1 MGHKMEFIEI
11 KRNESEKAAWLEK
24 RKHYVTGTDAG
35 KLIGVSP
42 YGGKFAVWLD
52 KMGRAAPVVETPA
65 MKAGKKFES
74 AILQT
79 YAEEMNCKL
88 EHVDGYQLITCDK
101 YPRLGASLD
110 GWNHDLQI
118 PVDAKN
124 IKWKN
129 EKWGDAWTDQFPEY
143 YKAQLQVQMMV
154 TGATFAHLAVMF
166 SGQDFFIYSMEYD
179 EDMAQKILDASDE
192 FWPFVERDKMPE
204 ADGSD
209 EATEYI
215 KSEFARGDA
224 AAVKEPTEE
233 ILEALKGL
241 QKAKLDEKD
250 AQDRKTEFENRIKLY
265 MGDATSIKGVCT
277 WKNNKDSVKTDWEQV
292 ASVALASMSAEDQK
306 KLIASYTKTKPGV
319 RVLRI
324 TAKGY

>member
-1 MGHKMEFIEI
+1 MEYIETT
-11 KRNESEKAAWLEK
+11 KTETEKAAWLEK

-74 AILQT
+74 AILQM

-88 EHVDGYQLITCDK
+88 EHVDGYNLITCDK

-154 TGATFAHLAVMF
+154 TGASFAHLAVMF
-166 SGQDFFIYSMEYD
+166 SGQDFYIYSMEYD
-179 EDMAQKILDASDE
+179 EEMAQKILDASDE
-192 FWPFVERDKMPE
+192 FWHYVENDQMPE

-224 AAVKEPTEE
+224 AAVKDPTEE

-241 QKAKLDEKD
+241 QKARLDEKD

-265 MGDATSIKGVCT
+265 MGDATAIKGVCT

-306 KLIASYTKTKPGV
+306 KLIASYTTTKPGA

>member
-1 MGHKMEFIEI
+1 MEFIEI
-11 KRNESEKAAWLEK
+11 KRNEAEKAAWLEK
-24 RKHYVTGTDAG
+24 RKHYITGTDAG

-42 YGGKFAVWLD
+42 WGGKFAVWLD
-52 KMGRAAPVVETPA
+52 KTGRAAPVVETPA

-74 AILQT
+74 AILQM

-192 FWPFVERDKMPE
+192 FWPYVENEQMPE

-224 AAVKEPTEE
+224 DAVKEPTEE

-265 MGDATSIKGVCT
+265 MGDATAIKGVCT
-277 WKNNKDSVKTDWEQV
+277 WNNNKDSVKTDWEQV

-306 KLIASYTKTKPGV
+306 KLIASYTKTKPGA

>member
-1 MGHKMEFIEI
+1 MEFIEI
-11 KRNESEKAAWLEK
+11 KRNEAEKAAWLEK

-52 KMGRAAPVVETPA
+52 KTGRAAPVVETPA

-74 AILQT
+74 AILQM

-88 EHVDGYQLITCDK
+88 EHVDGYNLITCDK

-192 FWPFVERDKMPE
+192 FWPYVERDKMPE

-215 KSEFARGDA
+215 KSEFARGDT

-250 AQDRKTEFENRIKLY
+250 AQNRKTEFENRIKLF
-265 MGDATSIKGVCT
+265 MGDATAIKGVCT
-277 WKNNKDSVKTDWEQV
+277 WNNNKDSVKTDWEQV

-306 KLIASYTKTKPGV
+306 KLIAAYTKTKPGA

>member
-1 MGHKMEFIEI
+1 MEFIEI

-88 EHVDGYQLITCDK
+88 EHVDGYNLITCDK

-179 EDMAQKILDASDE
+179 EDMAQKILDATEE
-192 FWPFVERDKMPE
+192 FWPYVENDQMPE

-265 MGDATSIKGVCT
+265 MGDATAIKGVCT

-306 KLIASYTKTKPGV
+306 KLIASYTTTKPGA

>member
-1 MGHKMEFIEI
+1 MEFIEI

-24 RKHYVTGTDAG
+24 RKHYITGTDAG

-42 YGGKFAVWLD
+42 WGGKFAVWLD
-52 KMGRAAPVVETPA
+52 KTGRAAPVVETPA

-88 EHVDGYQLITCDK
+88 EHVDGYNLITCDK

-110 GWNHDLQI
+110 GWNHDLKI

-179 EDMAQKILDASDE
+179 EEMAQKILDATEE
-192 FWPFVERDKMPE
+192 FWPYVENDQMPE

-215 KSEFARGDA
+215 KSEFAMGDA
-224 AAVKEPTEE
+224 AAVKDPTEE

-250 AQDRKTEFENRIKLY
+250 ALDRKTEFENRIKLY
-265 MGDATSIKGVCT
+265 MGDATAIKGVCT

-306 KLIASYTKTKPGV
+306 KLVASYTTTKPGA

-324 TAKGY
+324 TANGY

>member
-1 MGHKMEFIEI
+1 MEFIEI
-11 KRNESEKAAWLEK
+11 KRNEAEKAAWLEK
-24 RKHYVTGTDAG
+24 RKHYITGTDAG

-42 YGGKFAVWLD
+42 WGGKFAVWLD
-52 KMGRAAPVVETPA
+52 KTGRAAPVVETPA

-74 AILQT
+74 AILQM

-250 AQDRKTEFENRIKLY
+250 AQNRKTEFENRIKLF
-265 MGDATSIKGVCT
+265 MGDATAIKGVCT
-277 WKNNKDSVKTDWEQV
+277 WNNNKDSVKTDWEQV

-306 KLIASYTKTKPGV
+306 KLIASYTKTKPGA

>member
-1 MGHKMEFIEI
+1 MEFIEI
-11 KRNESEKAAWLEK
+11 KRNEAEKAAWLEK

-166 SGQDFFIYSMEYD
+166 SGQDFFIYSFEYD
-179 EDMAQKILDASDE
+179 EDMAQKILDATEE

-224 AAVKEPTEE
+224 AAVKDPTEE

-265 MGDATSIKGVCT
+265 MGDATAIKGVCT

-306 KLIASYTKTKPGV
+306 KLVASYTTTKPGA

>member
-1 MGHKMEFIEI
+1 MEFIEI

-24 RKHYVTGTDAG
+24 RKHYITGTDAG

-42 YGGKFAVWLD
+42 WGGKFAVWLD
-52 KMGRAAPVVETPA
+52 KTGRAAPVVETPA

-101 YPRLGASLD
+101 YQRLGASLD
-110 GWNHDLQI
+110 GWNHDLKI

-179 EDMAQKILDASDE
+179 EDMAQKILDATDE
-192 FWPFVERDKMPE
+192 FWPYVENDQMPE

-224 AAVKEPTEE
+224 YAVKDPTEE

-265 MGDATSIKGVCT
+265 MGDATAIKGVCT

-306 KLIASYTKTKPGV
+306 KLVASYTTTKPGA

>member
-1 MGHKMEFIEI
+1 MEFIEI
-11 KRNESEKAAWLEK
+11 KRNEAEKAAWLEK

-52 KMGRAAPVVETPA
+52 KTGRAAPVVETPA

-88 EHVDGYQLITCDK
+88 EHVDGYNLITCDK

-179 EDMAQKILDASDE
+179 EDMAQKILDATEE
-192 FWPFVERDKMPE
+192 FWPFVESDKMPE

-224 AAVKEPTEE
+224 AAVKDPTEE

-265 MGDATSIKGVCT
+265 MGDATAIKGVCT

-292 ASVALASMSAEDQK
+292 ASVALASMSAEEQK
-306 KLIASYTKTKPGV
+306 KLIASYTTTKPGA

>member
-1 MGHKMEFIEI
+1 MEFIEI
-11 KRNESEKAAWLEK
+11 KRNEAEKAAWLEK
-24 RKHYVTGTDAG
+24 RKHYITGTDAG

-42 YGGKFAVWLD
+42 WGGKFAVWLD
-52 KMGRAAPVVETPA
+52 KTGRAAPVVETPA

-74 AILQT
+74 AILQM

-88 EHVDGYQLITCDK
+88 EHVDGYNLITCDK

-179 EDMAQKILDASDE
+179 EDMAQKILDATEE
-192 FWPFVERDKMPE
+192 FWHYVENDQMPE

-250 AQDRKTEFENRIKLY
+250 AQTRKTEFENRIKLF
-265 MGDATSIKGVCT
+265 MGDATAIKGVCT
-277 WKNNKDSVKTDWEQV
+277 WNNNKDSVKTDWEQV

-306 KLIASYTKTKPGV
+306 KLIASYTKTKPGA

>member
-1 MGHKMEFIEI
+1 MEFIEI
-11 KRNESEKAAWLEK
+11 KRNEAEKAAWLEK

-88 EHVDGYQLITCDK
+88 EHVDGYNLITCDK

-179 EDMAQKILDASDE
+179 EDMAQKILDATDE
-192 FWPFVERDKMPE
+192 FWPYVENDQMPE

-224 AAVKEPTEE
+224 AAVKDPTEE

-265 MGDATSIKGVCT
+265 MGDATAIKGVCT

-306 KLIASYTKTKPGV
+306 KLVAAYTTTKPGA

>member
-1 MGHKMEFIEI
+1 MEYIETT
-11 KRNESEKAAWLEK
+11 KTETEKAAWLEK
-24 RKHYVTGTDAG
+24 RKHYITGTDAG

-42 YGGKFAVWLD
+42 WGGKFAVWLD
-52 KMGRAAPVVETPA
+52 KTGRAAPVVETPA

-88 EHVDGYQLITCDK
+88 ELVDGYNLVTCDK

-110 GWNHDLQI
+110 GWNHDLKI

-124 IKWKN
+124 IRWKN

-179 EDMAQKILDASDE
+179 EEMAQKILDATEE
-192 FWPFVERDKMPE
+192 FWPYVENDQMPE

-224 AAVKEPTEE
+224 AAVKDPTEE

-250 AQDRKTEFENRIKLY
+250 ALDRKTEFENRIKLY
-265 MGDATSIKGVCT
+265 MGDATAIKGVCT

-306 KLIASYTKTKPGV
+306 KLVASYTTTKPGA

>member
-1 MGHKMEFIEI
+1 MEFIETT
-11 KRNESEKAAWLEK
+11 KNEAAKAAWLEK
-24 RKHYVTGTDAG
+24 RKHYITGTDAG

-42 YGGKFAVWLD
+42 WGGKFAVWLD
-52 KMGRAAPVVETPA
+52 KTGRAAPVVETPA

-74 AILQT
+74 AILQM

-88 EHVDGYQLITCDK
+88 EHVDGYNLITCDK

-250 AQDRKTEFENRIKLY
+250 AQNRKTEFENRIKLF
-265 MGDATSIKGVCT
+265 MGDATTIKGVCT
-277 WKNNKDSVKTDWEQV
+277 WNNNKDSVKTDWEQV

>member
-1 MGHKMEFIEI
+1 MEFIEI
-11 KRNESEKAAWLEK
+11 KRNEAEKAAWLEK

-42 YGGKFAVWLD
+42 WGGKFAVWLD
-52 KMGRAAPVVETPA
+52 KTGRAAPVVETPA

-192 FWPFVERDKMPE
+192 FWPYVERDKMPE

-250 AQDRKTEFENRIKLY
+250 AQTRKTEFENRIKLF
-265 MGDATSIKGVCT
+265 MGDATAIKGVCT
-277 WKNNKDSVKTDWEQV
+277 WNNNKDSVKTDWEQV

-306 KLIASYTKTKPGV
+306 KLIASYTTTKPGA

>member
-1 MGHKMEFIEI
+1 MEFIEI

-101 YPRLGASLD
+101 YPRIGAYLD

-179 EDMAQKILDASDE
+179 EEMAQKILDATEE
-192 FWPFVERDKMPE
+192 FWPYVENDQMPE

-224 AAVKEPTEE
+224 AAVKDPTEE

-250 AQDRKTEFENRIKLY
+250 AQNRKAEFENRIKLF
-265 MGDATSIKGVCT
+265 MGDATVIKGVCT
-277 WKNNKDSVKTDWEQV
+277 WKNNKDIVKTDWEKV

-306 KLIASYTKTKPGV
+306 KLVASYTTTKPGA

>member
-1 MGHKMEFIEI
+1 MEFIETT
-11 KRNESEKAAWLEK
+11 KTETEKAAWLEK

-42 YGGKFAVWLD
+42 WGGKFAVWLD
-52 KMGRAAPVVETPA
+52 KTGRAAPVVETPA

-88 EHVDGYQLITCDK
+88 EHVDGYNLITCDK

-110 GWNHDLQI
+110 GWNHDLKI

-179 EDMAQKILDASDE
+179 EEMAQKILDATEE
-192 FWPFVERDKMPE
+192 FWPYVENDQMPE

-215 KSEFARGDA
+215 KSEFAMGDA
-224 AAVKEPTEE
+224 AAVKDPTEE

-250 AQDRKTEFENRIKLY
+250 ALDRKTEFENRIKLY
-265 MGDATSIKGVCT
+265 MGDATAIKGVCT

-306 KLIASYTKTKPGV
+306 KLIDSYTTTKPGA

>member
-1 MGHKMEFIEI
+1 MEFIEI

-24 RKHYVTGTDAG
+24 RKHYITGTDAG

-42 YGGKFAVWLD
+42 WGGKFAVWLD

-88 EHVDGYQLITCDK
+88 EHVDGYNLITCDK

-192 FWPFVERDKMPE
+192 FWPYVENDQMPE

-209 EATEYI
+209 EATEFI
-215 KSEFARGDA
+215 KSEFARGDS

-241 QKAKLDEKD
+241 QKAKADKKD
-250 AQDRKTEFENRIKLY
+250 AEKREAEFSNRIKVY
-265 MGDATSIKGVCT
+265 MGDATAIKGVCT
-277 WKNNKDSVKTDWEQV
+277 WNNNKDSVKTDWEQV

-306 KLIASYTKTKPGV
+306 KLIASYTKTKPGA

>member
-1 MGHKMEFIEI
+1 MEFIEI
-11 KRNESEKAAWLEK
+11 NRNESEKAAWLEK
-24 RKHYVTGTDAG
+24 RKHYITGTDAG

-42 YGGKFAVWLD
+42 WGGKFAVWLD
-52 KMGRAAPVVETPA
+52 KTGRAAPVVETPA

-88 EHVDGYQLITCDK
+88 EHVDGYNLITCDK

-110 GWNHDLQI
+110 GWNHDLKI

-179 EDMAQKILDASDE
+179 EEMAQKILDATEE
-192 FWPFVERDKMPE
+192 FWPYVENDQMPE

-224 AAVKEPTEE
+224 AAVKDPTEE

-250 AQDRKTEFENRIKLY
+250 ALDRKTEFENRIKLY
-265 MGDATSIKGVCT
+265 MGDATAIKGVCT

-306 KLIASYTKTKPGV
+306 KLVASYTTTKPGA

>member
-1 MGHKMEFIEI
+1 MEFIEI
-11 KRNESEKAAWLEK
+11 KRNEAEKAAWLEK
-24 RKHYVTGTDAG
+24 RKHYITGTDAG

-42 YGGKFAVWLD
+42 WGGKFAVWLD
-52 KMGRAAPVVETPA
+52 KTGRAAPVVETPA

-74 AILQT
+74 AILQM

-224 AAVKEPTEE
+224 AAVKDPTEE

-265 MGDATSIKGVCT
+265 MGDATAIKGVCT

-306 KLIASYTKTKPGV
+306 KLIASYTKTKPGA

>member
-1 MGHKMEFIEI
+1 MEFIEI
-11 KRNESEKAAWLEK
+11 KRNEAEKAAWLEK

-52 KMGRAAPVVETPA
+52 KTGRAAPVVETPA

-192 FWPFVERDKMPE
+192 FWPYVERDKMPE

-224 AAVKEPTEE
+224 AAVKDPTEE

-306 KLIASYTKTKPGV
+306 KLIASYTTTKPGA

>member
-1 MGHKMEFIEI
+1 MEFIEI
-11 KRNESEKAAWLEK
+11 KRNEAEKAAWLEK

-179 EDMAQKILDASDE
+179 EDMAQKILDATEE
-192 FWPFVERDKMPE
+192 FWPYVENEQMPE

-224 AAVKEPTEE
+224 DAVKEPTEE

-265 MGDATSIKGVCT
+265 MGDATAIKGVCT
-277 WKNNKDSVKTDWEQV
+277 WNNNKDSVKTDWEQV

-306 KLIASYTKTKPGV
+306 KLIASYTKTKPGA

>member
-1 MGHKMEFIEI
+1 MEFIEI
-11 KRNESEKAAWLEK
+11 KRNEAEKAAWLEK

-52 KMGRAAPVVETPA
+52 KTGRAAPVVETPA

-74 AILQT
+74 AILQM

-88 EHVDGYQLITCDK
+88 EHVDGYNLITCDK

-209 EATEYI
+209 EAAEYI
-215 KSEFARGDA
+215 KSEFARGNA
-224 AAVKEPTEE
+224 SAVKEPTEE

-250 AQDRKTEFENRIKLY
+250 AQTRKTEFENRIKLF
-265 MGDATSIKGVCT
+265 MGDATAIKGVCT
-277 WKNNKDSVKTDWEQV
+277 WNNNKDSVKTDWEQV

-306 KLIASYTKTKPGV
+306 KLIASYTKTKPGA

>member
-1 MGHKMEFIEI
+1 MEFIEI
-11 KRNESEKAAWLEK
+11 KRNEAEKAAWLEK
-24 RKHYVTGTDAG
+24 RKHYITGTDAG

-42 YGGKFAVWLD
+42 WGGKFAVWLD
-52 KMGRAAPVVETPA
+52 KTGRAAPVVETPA

-88 EHVDGYQLITCDK
+88 EHVDGYNLITCDK

-154 TGATFAHLAVMF
+154 TGASFAHLAVMF
-166 SGQDFFIYSMEYD
+166 SGQDFYIYSMEYD

-192 FWPFVERDKMPE
+192 FWPFVERDNMPE

-224 AAVKEPTEE
+224 AAVKDPTEE

-250 AQDRKTEFENRIKLY
+250 AQDRKTEFENRIKLF
-265 MGDATSIKGVCT
+265 MGDATAIKGVCT

-306 KLIASYTKTKPGV
+306 KLVASYTTTKPGA

>member
-1 MGHKMEFIEI
+1 MEYIETI
-11 KRNESEKAAWLEK
+11 KNEANKDAWLEK

-52 KMGRAAPVVETPA
+52 KTGRAAPVVETPA

-88 EHVDGYQLITCDK
+88 EHVDGYNLITCDK

-110 GWNHDLQI
+110 GWNHDLQV

-265 MGDATSIKGVCT
+265 MGDATAIKGVCT
-277 WKNNKDSVKTDWEQV
+277 WNNNKDSVKTDWEQV

-306 KLIASYTKTKPGV
+306 KLVASYTTTKPGA

>member
-1 MGHKMEFIEI
+1 MEFIEI

-24 RKHYVTGTDAG
+24 RKHYITGTDAG

-42 YGGKFAVWLD
+42 WGGKFAVWLD
-52 KMGRAAPVVETPA
+52 KTGRAAPVVETPA

-88 EHVDGYQLITCDK
+88 EHVDGYNLITCDK

-192 FWPFVERDKMPE
+192 FWPFVECDKMPE

-215 KSEFARGDA
+215 KSEFAMGAA
-224 AAVKEPTEE
+224 AAVKDPTEE

-250 AQDRKTEFENRIKLY
+250 AQTRKAEAENKIKVY
-265 MGDATSIKGVCT
+265 MGDATVIKGVCT

-306 KLIASYTKTKPGV
+306 KLIASYTKTKPGA

>member
-1 MGHKMEFIEI
+1 MEYIETT
-11 KRNESEKAAWLEK
+11 KTETEKAAWLEK

-52 KMGRAAPVVETPA
+52 KTGRAAPVVETPA

-88 EHVDGYQLITCDK
+88 EHVDGYNLITCDK

-154 TGATFAHLAVMF
+154 TGASFAHLAVMF

-192 FWPFVERDKMPE
+192 FWPYVERDKMPE

-224 AAVKEPTEE
+224 AAVKDPTEE

-265 MGDATSIKGVCT
+265 MGDATAIKGVCT

-306 KLIASYTKTKPGV
+306 KLIASYTTTKPGA

>member
-1 MGHKMEFIEI
+1 MEFIEI
-11 KRNESEKAAWLEK
+11 TKNEAAKDAWLEK

-52 KMGRAAPVVETPA
+52 KTGRAAPVVETPA

-88 EHVDGYQLITCDK
+88 EHVDGYNLITCDK

-192 FWPFVERDKMPE
+192 FWPYVERDKMPE

-224 AAVKEPTEE
+224 AAVKDPTEE

-265 MGDATSIKGVCT
+265 MGDATAIKGVCT

-306 KLIASYTKTKPGV
+306 KLIASYTTTKPGA